1 VIYGVRCINGHAM
14 DVWCILPDLVDYEKF
29 YLWSWGVGWVS
40 YASKWAYGSI
50 LSAYVKW
57 NVELFLSVFEPR

>member
-1 VIYGVRCINGHAM
+1 MIYGVGSINGHAL
-14 DVWCILPDLVDYEKF
+14 DVWCILPILVDYEKSNS
-29 YLWSWGVGWVS
+29 WSWRVGWVN

-57 NVELFLSVFEPR
+57 IA